1 MPRLRPASL
10 ALLTLLAL
18 LTGGALAAWAGR
30 SATSSTRS
38 SPAGAPRA
46 AAGLDRAGGGEA
58 VDLEV
63 VTRIRDEGFHRS
75 QALATAAYLSDRIGS
90 RLTGTPELKEANE
103 WTRRQLAGWGLA
115 NAHLEAWRFG
125 HGWSFSRAVVAMSP
139 MTAAPAAPAAAAAA
153 TPAPGAASAPAAA
166 SAVNALPA
174 VPAASAPRWTQLQ
187 ALPKAWTPGTPG
199 EVRGEAVRV
208 TIDAA
213 GDLDR
218 YRGKLGGK
226 VVLLDKARDVS
237 AGAAGTAAPEPRR
250 FTPEKLSEL
259 AAFSVS
265 SGPSAADRQARRE
278 RFRLRGQ
285 VRRFLVEE
293 RALASI
299 EVSPLPWG
307 LIRVMG
313 GGPYKEGDDPAV
325 TGLVMAAEPYDRL
338 VRLLDAGQRVEL
350 AVDVQARTWDDDPM
364 AYNTIAEIPGSDPHG
379 EVVMAGAHLDS
390 WHAGTGATDN
400 AAGCAVAM
408 EAVRILSALHLEPRR
423 TVRVALWTGEEEGL
437 LGSAAYV
444 SRHFASR
451 PEPAGGAADGLPSWM
466 AEPQGPLTLEPEHAK
481 LSAYFNVDNGS
492 GRVRGITAQENAAVQ
507 PIFTAWLAPLADL
520 GASTVSQR
528 SVGATDHVSFDRVG
542 LPSFQFI
549 QDELDYR
556 SHTHHTNADVYDHLD
571 ADDLVQASVV
581 LASFLYDAASRPAM
595 LPRKPLPASA
605 TAPAPA
611 MAPARRAPSTRPAP
625 AGPAAAPK
633 VVPPG
638 APPAGS
644 AGQPQPPHGAVGR

>member
-10 ALLTLLAL
+10 PLLTLLAL
-18 LTGGALAAWAGR
+18 LAGGSLAALAVRA
-30 SATSSTRS
+30 ATPSTRS

-46 AAGLDRAGGGEA
+46 GSGLDGAGGGEA

-75 QALATAAYLSDRIGS
+75 QALATAAYLTDRIGS

-103 WTRRQLAGWGLA
+103 WARRQLAGWGLA

-125 HGWSFSRAVVAMSP
+125 HGWSFSRALVAMAMSP
-139 MTAAPAAPAAAAAA
+139 MAAAPGAPAAAAAA
-153 TPAPGAASAPAAA
+153 PPAISTTGAAGAAGAASAPGA
-166 SAVNALPA
+166 
-174 VPAASAPRWTQLQ
+174 PAASTTIPAAAVPETSAARWTQLQ

-199 EVRGEAVRV
+199 EVRGVAVRV

-213 GDLDR
+213 GDMDH
-218 YRGKLGGK
+218 YRGKLAGK
-226 VVLLDKARDVS
+226 VVLLDKAHDVA
-237 AGAAGTAAPEPRR
+237 AGAAAPEPRR
-250 FTPEKLSEL
+250 FTPEKLAEL
-259 AAFSVS
+259 AAFSVN
-265 SGPSAADRQARRE
+265 SGPSAADRQARRD

-293 RALASI
+293 KALASI

-325 TGLVMAAEPYDRL
+325 TGLVMAAEPYNRL

-350 AVDVQARTWDDDPM
+350 AIDVQARTWDDDPM
-364 AYNTIAEIPGSDPHG
+364 AYNTIAEIPGSDPRG
-379 EVVMAGAHLDS
+379 EVVMTGAHLDS

-408 EAVRILSALHLEPRR
+408 EAVRILSALHLKPRR
-423 TVRVALWTGEEEGL
+423 TIRVALWTGEEEGL

-451 PEPAGGAADGLPSWM
+451 PEPPGGTGALPSFM
-466 AEPQGPLTLEPEHAK
+466 VEPQGPLTIQPEHAK

-528 SVGATDHVSFDRVG
+528 SVGATDHISFDRVG
-542 LPSFQFI
+542 LPGFQFI
-549 QDELDYR
+549 QDELDYMG
-556 SHTHHTNADVYDHLD
+556 HTHHTNTDVYDHLD

-581 LASFLYDAASRPAM
+581 LASFLYDAASRPGM
-595 LPRKPLPASA
+595 LPRKPLPAGA
-605 TAPAPA
+605 TA
-611 MAPARRAPSTRPAP
+611 
-625 AGPAAAPK
+625 AAD
-633 VVPPG
+633 
-638 APPAGS
+638 
-644 AGQPQPPHGAVGR
+644 GAVRR

>member
-1 MPRLRPASL
+1 MPRTRPARL
-10 ALLTLLAL
+10 ALLTLLVPIA
-18 LTGGALAAWAGR
+18 GGALAVLGVR
-30 SATSSTRS
+30 PATPSTRS

-46 AAGLDRAGGGEA
+46 AAGLDGAGGGEA

-75 QALATAAYLSDRIGS
+75 QALATAAYLTDRIGP

-103 WTRRQLAGWGLA
+103 WTRGQLAGWGLA

-125 HGWSFSRAVVAMSP
+125 RGWSFSRAVVAMAMSP
-139 MTAAPAAPAAAAAA
+139 MPPASPTSPAPAPAAAGAPAAPAAAAK
-153 TPAPGAASAPAAA
+153 TAPAAA
-166 SAVNALPA
+166 SPA
-174 VPAASAPRWTQLQ
+174 TSAPRWTQLQ
-187 ALPKAWTPGTPG
+187 ALPKAWTPGTAG

-208 TIDAA
+208 TIDAPA
-213 GDLDR
+213 DMDR
-218 YRGKLGGK
+218 YRGKLAGK
-226 VVLLDKARDVS
+226 VVLLDKAHDVG
-237 AGAAGTAAPEPRR
+237 AGAAAPEPRR
-250 FTPEKLSEL
+250 FTPEKLAEL
-259 AAFSVS
+259 AAFSVN
-265 SGPSAADRQARRE
+265 SGPSAADRQVRRE

-293 RALASI
+293 KALASI

-325 TGLVMAAEPYDRL
+325 TGLVMAAEPYNRL
-338 VRLLDAGQRVEL
+338 VRLLDAGQRIEI

-364 AYNTIAEIPGSDPHG
+364 AYNTIAEIPGSDPRG

-408 EAVRILSALHLEPRR
+408 EAVRILSALHLRPRR
-423 TVRVALWTGEEEGL
+423 TIRVALWTGEEEGL

-451 PEPAGGAADGLPSWM
+451 PEPAGGTAGLPSFM
-466 AEPQGPLTLEPEHAK
+466 VEPQGPLTIQPEHAK

-520 GASTVSQR
+520 GATTVSQR

-542 LPSFQFI
+542 LPGFQFI
-549 QDELDYR
+549 QDELDYMG
-556 SHTHHTNADVYDHLD
+556 HTHHTNADVYDHLD

-581 LASFLYDAASRPAM
+581 LASFLYDAASRPGM
-595 LPRKPLPASA
+595 LPRKPLPTSA
-605 TAPAPA
+605 PAAAAPPAPA
-611 MAPARRAPSTRPAP
+611 RPAP

-633 VVPPG
+633 VAPPG

-644 AGQPQPPHGAVGR
+644 AGQAQPPHGGAVRR

>member
-1 MPRLRPASL
+1 MPRLRPAIL
-10 ALLTLLAL
+10 VLLAL
-18 LTGGALAAWAGR
+18 LAVGALAAWAGR

-46 AAGLDRAGGGEA
+46 AAGLDGAGGGEA

-75 QALATAAYLSDRIGS
+75 QALATAAYLTDRIGS

-103 WTRRQLAGWGLA
+103 WTRRQLAGWGLT

-125 HGWSFSRAVVAMSP
+125 RGWSFSRAVVAMSS
-139 MTAAPAAPAAAAAA
+139 MAAAPE
-153 TPAPGAASAPAAA
+153 T
-166 SAVNALPA
+166 
-174 VPAASAPRWTQLQ
+174 SAPRWTQLL

-199 EVRGEAVRV
+199 EVRGEALRV

-213 GDLDR
+213 GDMDR
-218 YRGKLGGK
+218 YRGKLAGK

-237 AGAAGTAAPEPRR
+237 AGAAGAAAPEPRR
-250 FTPEKLSEL
+250 FTPEKLAEL

-265 SGPSAADRQARRE
+265 SGPSAADRQTRRE

-299 EVSPLPWG
+299 EISPLPWG

-325 TGLVMAAEPYDRL
+325 TGLVMSAEPYNRL

-364 AYNTIAEIPGSDPHG
+364 AYNTIAEIPGSDPRG

-408 EAVRILSALHLEPRR
+408 EAVRILSALHLKPRR

-542 LPSFQFI
+542 LPGFQFI
-549 QDELDYR
+549 QDELDYM

-605 TAPAPA
+605 TAPATA
-611 MAPARRAPSTRPAP
+611 TAPARRAPSARPAP

-638 APPAGS
+638 APPAGP
-644 AGQPQPPHGAVGR
+644 AGQAQPQHGAVRR

>member
-1 MPRLRPASL
+1 MPRLRPAIP
-10 ALLTLLAL
+10 ALLAL
-18 LTGGALAAWAGR
+18 LGVLAGGALAAWAAGR
-30 SATSSTRS
+30 PASPATRS
-38 SPAGAPRA
+38 SLAGAPRA
-46 AAGLDRAGGGEA
+46 AAGVDGAGGGDA

-115 NAHLEAWRFG
+115 DAHLEAWRFG
-125 HGWSFSRAVVAMSP
+125 HGWSFSRAVVAMSL
-139 MTAAPAAPAAAAAA
+139 MAAGASPAAASPAVAA
-153 TPAPGAASAPAAA
+153 TRAPGAAAPA
-166 SAVNALPA
+166 PET
-174 VPAASAPRWTQLQ
+174 SAPRWTQLQ

-199 EVRGEAVRV
+199 EVRGEAMRV

-213 GDLDR
+213 GDMDR

-226 VVLLDKARDVS
+226 VVLLDKARDVA
-237 AGAAGTAAPEPRR
+237 AGAAGAAAPEPRR
-250 FTPEKLSEL
+250 FTPEKLAEL

-278 RFRLRGQ
+278 RFHLRGQ

-299 EVSPLPWG
+299 EASPLPWG

-325 TGLVMAAEPYDRL
+325 TGVVMAAEPYNRL

-350 AVDVQARTWDDDPM
+350 AIDLQARTWDDDPM
-364 AYNTIAEIPGSDPHG
+364 AYNTIAEIPGSDPRG

-408 EAVRILSALHLEPRR
+408 EAVRILSALHLKPRR

-451 PEPAGGAADGLPSWM
+451 PEPARGAADLPSWM
-466 AEPQGPLTLEPEHAK
+466 AEPQGPLALKPEHAK

-520 GASTVSQR
+520 GATIVSQR

-542 LPSFQFI
+542 LPGFQFI
-549 QDELDYR
+549 QDELDYT

-581 LASFLYDAASRPAM
+581 LASFLYDAASRPGM

-605 TAPAPA
+605 EAPTAAPNR
-611 MAPARRAPSTRPAP
+611 PAR
-625 AGPAAAPK
+625 
-633 VVPPG
+633 PG
-638 APPAGS
+638 SPAPPAVPQVPPTGPPP
-644 AGQPQPPHGAVGR
+644 AGQRGEAKPPHGAR

>member
-10 ALLTLLAL
+10 PLLTLLAL
-18 LTGGALAAWAGR
+18 LAGGALAALAVR
-30 SATSSTRS
+30 AATPSTRS

-75 QALATAAYLSDRIGS
+75 QALATAAYLTDHIGS

-125 HGWSFSRAVVAMSP
+125 HGWSFSRAIVAMAMSP
-139 MTAAPAAPAAAAAA
+139 LAA
-153 TPAPGAASAPAAA
+153 APGAAEVPETSAA
-166 SAVNALPA
+166 
-174 VPAASAPRWTQLQ
+174 RWTQLQ

-213 GDLDR
+213 GDMDH
-218 YRGKLGGK
+218 YRGKLAGK
-226 VVLLDKARDVS
+226 VVLLDKAHDVA
-237 AGAAGTAAPEPRR
+237 AGAAAPEPRR
-250 FTPEKLSEL
+250 FTPEKLAEL
-259 AAFSVS
+259 AAFSVN
-265 SGPSAADRQARRE
+265 SGPSAAERQARRD

-293 RALASI
+293 KALASI

-325 TGLVMAAEPYDRL
+325 TGLVMAAEPYNRL

-350 AVDVQARTWDDDPM
+350 AIDVQARTWDDDPM
-364 AYNTIAEIPGSDPHG
+364 AYNTIAEIPGSDPRG
-379 EVVMAGAHLDS
+379 EVVMTGAHLDS

-423 TVRVALWTGEEEGL
+423 TIRVALWTGEEEGL

-451 PEPAGGAADGLPSWM
+451 PEPAGGTGGLPSFM
-466 AEPQGPLTLEPEHAK
+466 VEPQGPLTLEPEHAK

-492 GRVRGITAQENAAVQ
+492 GRIRGITAQENAAVQ

-542 LPSFQFI
+542 LPGFQFI
-549 QDELDYR
+549 QDELDYMG
-556 SHTHHTNADVYDHLD
+556 HTHHTNADVYDHLD

-581 LASFLYDAASRPAM
+581 LASFLYDAASRPGM
-595 LPRKPLPASA
+595 LPRKPLPAGA
-605 TAPAPA
+605 TA
-611 MAPARRAPSTRPAP
+611 
-625 AGPAAAPK
+625 AAD
-633 VVPPG
+633 
-638 APPAGS
+638 
-644 AGQPQPPHGAVGR
+644 GAVRR

>member
-18 LTGGALAAWAGR
+18 VALLAGGALAA
-30 SATSSTRS
+30 
-38 SPAGAPRA
+38 
-46 AAGLDRAGGGEA
+46 RAGGGEA

-115 NAHLEAWRFG
+115 NAHLEGWRFG
-125 HGWSFSRAVVAMSP
+125 HGWSFSRAVVAMSL
-139 MTAAPAAPAAAAAA
+139 MPAAPE
-153 TPAPGAASAPAAA
+153 P
-166 SAVNALPA
+166 
-174 VPAASAPRWTQLQ
+174 SAPRRTQLQ

-213 GDLDR
+213 GDMDR
-218 YRGKLGGK
+218 YRGKLAGK

-237 AGAAGTAAPEPRR
+237 AGAAGAAAPEPRR
-250 FTPEKLSEL
+250 FTPEKLAEL
-259 AAFSVS
+259 AAFSAS

-293 RALASI
+293 RALASVEI
-299 EVSPLPWG
+299 SPLPWG

-325 TGLVMAAEPYDRL
+325 TGLVMAAEPYNRL

-364 AYNTIAEIPGSDPHG
+364 AYNTIAEIPGSDPRG

-408 EAVRILSALHLEPRR
+408 EAVRILSALHLKPRR

-451 PEPAGGAADGLPSWM
+451 PEPPRGAADGLPSWM

-520 GASTVSQR
+520 GATIVSQR

-542 LPSFQFI
+542 LPGFQFI

-556 SHTHHTNADVYDHLD
+556 SHTHHTDADVYDHLD

-581 LASFLYDAASRPAM
+581 LASFLYDAASRPGM

-605 TAPAPA
+605 TAAPNRPARPGSPAPA
-611 MAPARRAPSTRPAP
+611 AVPKVPPAGKPP
-625 AGPAAAPK
+625 AGPQ
-633 VVPPG
+633 
-638 APPAGS
+638 
-644 AGQPQPPHGAVGR
+644 GQARPPHRAG

>member
-1 MPRLRPASL
+1 MPRPRPASL
-10 ALLTLLAL
+10 ALRTLLVLIA
-18 LTGGALAAWAGR
+18 GGTLAALEVR
-30 SATSSTRS
+30 PATPSTRS
-38 SPAGAPRA
+38 SSAGAPRA
-46 AAGLDRAGGGEA
+46 AVGLDGAGGGEA

-75 QALATAAYLSDRIGS
+75 QALATAAYLTDRIGP

-103 WTRRQLAGWGLA
+103 WTRGQLAGWGLA

-125 HGWSFSRAVVAMSP
+125 RAWSFSRAVVAMSMAP
-139 MTAAPAAPAAAAAA
+139 MAPMAAPLGAPAASKAIPEAAAPE
-153 TPAPGAASAPAAA
+153 T
-166 SAVNALPA
+166 
-174 VPAASAPRWTQLQ
+174 SAPRWTQLQ

-208 TIDAA
+208 TIDAPA
-213 GDLDR
+213 DMDR
-218 YRGKLGGK
+218 YRGKLAGK
-226 VVLLDKARDVS
+226 VVLLDKAHDV
-237 AGAAGTAAPEPRR
+237 AGGAAAPEPRR
-250 FTPEKLSEL
+250 LTPEKLAEL
-259 AAFSVS
+259 AAFSVN
-265 SGPSAADRQARRE
+265 SGPSPADRQVRRE

-293 RALASI
+293 KALASI

-325 TGLVMAAEPYDRL
+325 TGLVMAAEPYNRL

-364 AYNTIAEIPGSDPHG
+364 AYNTIAEIPGSDPRG
-379 EVVMAGAHLDS
+379 EVVMTGAHLDS
-390 WHAGTGATDN
+390 WHAGTGATGN

-408 EAVRILSALHLEPRR
+408 EAVRILSALHLKPRR
-423 TVRVALWTGEEEGL
+423 TIRVALWTGEEEGL

-451 PEPAGGAADGLPSWM
+451 PEPAGGTGGLPSFM
-466 AEPQGPLTLEPEHAK
+466 LEPQGPLTIQPEHAK

-520 GASTVSQR
+520 GATTVSQR

-542 LPSFQFI
+542 LP
-549 QDELDYR
+549 
-556 SHTHHTNADVYDHLD
+556 
-571 ADDLVQASVV
+571 
-581 LASFLYDAASRPAM
+581 
-595 LPRKPLPASA
+595 
-605 TAPAPA
+605 
-611 MAPARRAPSTRPAP
+611 
-625 AGPAAAPK
+625 
-633 VVPPG
+633 
-638 APPAGS
+638 
-644 AGQPQPPHGAVGR
+644 

>member
-10 ALLTLLAL
+10 PLLTLLAL
-18 LTGGALAAWAGR
+18 PAGGSLAALAVRA
-30 SATSSTRS
+30 ATPSTRS

-46 AAGLDRAGGGEA
+46 AAGLDGAGGGEA

-75 QALATAAYLSDRIGS
+75 QALATAAYLADRIGS

-115 NAHLEAWRFG
+115 DAHLEAWRFG
-125 HGWSFSRAVVAMSP
+125 HGWSFSRATVAMATSP
-139 MTAAPAAPAAAAAA
+139 PAAAPGMPAAAATAP
-153 TPAPGAASAPAAA
+153 PAVSAP
-166 SAVNALPA
+166 
-174 VPAASAPRWTQLQ
+174 PAASAAGAISMSAARWTQLQ

-213 GDLDR
+213 ADMDR
-218 YRGKLGGK
+218 YRGKLAGK
-226 VVLLDKARDVS
+226 VVLLDKAHDVA
-237 AGAAGTAAPEPRR
+237 AGAAAPEPRR
-250 FTPEKLSEL
+250 FTPEKLAEL
-259 AAFSVS
+259 AAFSVN
-265 SGPSAADRQARRE
+265 SGPSAAERQARRE

-293 RALASI
+293 KALASI

-325 TGLVMAAEPYDRL
+325 TGLVMAAEPYNRL

-364 AYNTIAEIPGSDPHG
+364 AYNTIAEIPGSDPRG
-379 EVVMAGAHLDS
+379 EVVMTGAHLDS

-408 EAVRILSALHLEPRR
+408 EAVRILSALHLKPRR
-423 TVRVALWTGEEEGL
+423 TIRVALWTGEEEGL

-451 PEPAGGAADGLPSWM
+451 PEPAGGTAGLPSFLV
-466 AEPQGPLTLEPEHAK
+466 EPQGPLTFEPAYAK

-542 LPSFQFI
+542 LPGFQFI
-549 QDELDYR
+549 QDELDYM
-556 SHTHHTNADVYDHLD
+556 SHTHHTNTDVYDHLD

-581 LASFLYDAASRPAM
+581 LASFLYDAASRPGM
-595 LPRKPLPASA
+595 MPRKPLPASA
-605 TAPAPA
+605 TAA
-611 MAPARRAPSTRPAP
+611 APAR
-625 AGPAAAPK
+625 
-633 VVPPG
+633 
-638 APPAGS
+638 
-644 AGQPQPPHGAVGR
+644 AVRR